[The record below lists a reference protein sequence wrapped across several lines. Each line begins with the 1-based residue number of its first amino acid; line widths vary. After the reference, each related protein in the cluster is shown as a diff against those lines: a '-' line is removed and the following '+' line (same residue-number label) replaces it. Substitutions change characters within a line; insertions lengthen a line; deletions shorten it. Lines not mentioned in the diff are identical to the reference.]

1 VIDQKIQDALNG
13 QLNAEIYSAY
23 LYLSMSNYFE
33 SLGLIGMANWMRIQW
48 QEELTHA
55 LKFNDYL
62 NERGGRV
69 LLTSIEGPQTEWDSP
84 LKAFQDTAGHE
95 RKVTG
100 LINDLVNLAES
111 ESDHATKN
119 FLMWYVSEQVEE
131 EASVDAVLQKLKL
144 VGSAGEGLLMVDNEL
159 AKRIFT
165 PPAAGN

>member
-1 VIDQKIQDALNG
+1 MIDQKIQDALNG